1 MRLQQQAF
9 ILLVHS
15 WLAAAGAPG
24 PALPGLS
31 LNPYFV
37 FSCGHLGYFL
47 SLSRVPH
54 TYLLTPGAE
63 HEARTRHKE
72 WGLEGPCRCRLL
84 GPGALALGSP
94 QPHALKAE
102 SYRARFNKLLGMV
115 LNYSN
120 WDREIWCKTCCLSTS
135 EDSLG
140 VFGVE
145 NVSEWRLSRAFAN
158 CPAAPVEARCLAL
171 PFLVCIFPCPA
182 ARNAWLHHAE
192 EGKLNFK
199 AVSFIC
205 FCMKICFM
213 LDMDGKLAHHNT
225 SWFRNRRRT
234 M

>member
-1 MRLQQQAF
+1 MAT
-9 ILLVHS
+9 
-15 WLAAAGAPG
+15 LAT
-24 PALPGLS
+24 
-31 LNPYFV
+31 
-37 FSCGHLGYFL
+37 FSVWAEQV
-47 SLSRVPH
+47 VPR

-63 HEARTRHKE
+63 HEARTRHEE
-72 WGLEGPCRCRLL
+72 WGLDGPCRCRLL

-102 SYRARFNKLLGMV
+102 SYRAWFNKLLGMV

-120 WDREIWCKTCCLSTS
+120 RDREIWCKTCCLSTS
-135 EDSLG
+135 GDSLG
-140 VFGVE
+140 VFGVG
-145 NVSEWRLSRAFAN
+145 NVSEWRLSGAFAN

-199 AVSFIC
+199 VVSFIW

-213 LDMDGKLAHHNT
+213 LDMDGKLAHHNI